1 MKEVKELY
9 LKLTQDEIDDI
20 KCALR
25 SQYEGGDN
33 INFTGHENDD
43 LIQKIYNQEDTIC
56 RPYVVMGIHDNGRQ
70 HIKKRVIV
78 MAEDAK
84 WAIEYAKEK
93 LEKTSEDVFKVNPED
108 VHEMTDDEFVV
119 EVL

>member
-1 MKEVKELY
+1 MSEIY
-9 LKLTQDEIDDI
+9 LRLTKDEIEDI

-56 RPYVVMGIHDNGRQ
+56 RPYVVKGVHHVDMLNLPTT
-70 HIKKRVIV
+70 VVV
-78 MAEDAK
+78 MAEDPK
-84 WAIEYAKEK
+84 WAIEYAQEK
-93 LEKTSEDVFKVNPED
+93 LEKRDGGKFEANIED
-108 VHEMTDDEFVV
+108 VHEMTDDDFV
-119 EVL
+119 EVRE